1 MVEIIRRLIIA
12 GISIGVIAGN
22 SDQITQL
29 FDDTV
34 AVSRQI
40 ATAGDMRSISIML
53 DYTYLKKGRLPP
65 ADKFADWLADSFKE
79 NDLKALQA
87 DHWGN
92 PLVYEVSGDRHMYT
106 LISAGPDGI
115 SGTEDDMRKTGP

>member
-22 SDQITQL
+22 SDRITKL
-29 FDDTV
+29 YDDTV

-53 DYTYLKKGRLPP
+53 DYAYLKKGRLPP
-65 ADKFADWLADSFKE
+65 ADHFAEWLADNFKE

-92 PLVYEVSGDRHMYT
+92 PLVYEVSGNRKIYT

-115 SGTEDDMRKTGP
+115 PGTEDDIKKTGP